1 MKETLIL
8 KYLNPSTA
16 TAKGHMK
23 RPRQGIRSTNP
34 KVRSH
39 TPTPHISVLV
49 IEAVPI
55 IAPPIIP
62 DPAYPGPTYGA
73 LLGSHVI
80 TDDGDEAIEKTS
92 SALGHLQTRTVALS
106 NATLLGC
113 FHSCLLIEAYVSLS
127 STIMSPMPSLPHP
140 LRGWTTSA
148 HSTPTSN
155 NSKI

>member
-8 KYLNPSTA
+8 KYPNPSTA

-23 RPRQGIRSTNP
+23 RPRQGIRSTNH

-80 TDDGDEAIEKTS
+80 TDDRDEAIANIFCVGAFADK
-92 SALGHLQTRTVALS
+92 
-106 NATLLGC
+106 
-113 FHSCLLIEAYVSLS
+113 
-127 STIMSPMPSLPHP
+127 
-140 LRGWTTSA
+140 
-148 HSTPTSN
+148 
-155 NSKI
+155 NSGIV